1 MTWLRRLCRWRHV
14 LDRRRGRHIRRRT
27 DPFSEMCMLLPRTP
41 PPPPAA
47 ELDPWPPRITRW
59 VRLTSPLPDDTILLS
74 PVPAATVL
82 EFMGRGFL
90 WDPR

>member
-1 MTWLRRLCRWRHV
+1 MTWLRRLARCRHV
-14 LDRRRGRHIRRRT
+14 LDRHRGRHICRHT
-27 DPFSEMCMLLPRTP
+27 DPFSQTCMLLPRTP
-41 PPPPAA
+41 PPPPA
-47 ELDPWPPRITRW
+47 ELGPWQPRIARW